1 MIDKTQLK
9 LCNHEVNKSH
19 FILLKGSYMSGMKKL
34 IYVFILMSYSSCAFA
49 QGSQSMV
56 LDKADT
62 AWMIVAT
69 ALVMFMTPGLALFY
83 GGMTRKKNVLS
94 TITQSFVSL
103 GVVSMVWI
111 LWAYSLAFAPDMCG
125 LGLIGNLSFAGLK
138 GVGFTPLAIA
148 PTIPHQLFMLF
159 QMMFAVITP
168 AIITGAFAERFRF
181 KTYLV
186 FLVLWITFVY
196 SPLAHWIWGGG
207 WIAQKLKALDFAGGL
222 VVHVSSGVAALVAVL
237 LVGKRR
243 GYGSIPMPPHN
254 LIITILGAAMLWLGW
269 YGFNGGS
276 ALSSGSLAVSA
287 ILTTHIASSAGAIA
301 WLFIEWMHRA
311 KPTALG
317 FVSGALAGLVA
328 ITPASGYVTPLASVM
343 IGFVGGLICY
353 FFVSI
358 IKPKLGY
365 DDSLDAFGIHG
376 IGGIWGAIATGLF
389 ASLAVN
395 PAGANGLFYGNK
407 ELLIAQV
414 ASIAVATTYA
424 FIVTWI
430 ILKVLDNTM
439 GLRITDDEEL
449 QGLDLSQH
457 GEKI

>member
-1 MIDKTQLK
+1 
-9 LCNHEVNKSH
+9 
-19 FILLKGSYMSGMKKL
+19 MSGFKRA
-34 IYVFILMSYSSCAFA
+34 IYAFILMNYSSYAFA
-49 QGSQSMV
+49 QGLQGVSI
-56 LDKADT
+56 DKADT

-83 GGMTRKKNVLS
+83 GGMARKKNVLS
-94 TITQSFVSL
+94 TIIQSFVSL
-103 GVVSMVWI
+103 GVVSIVWI
-111 LWAYSLAFAPDMCG
+111 LWGYSLAFAPDAFG
-125 LGLIGNLSFAGLK
+125 LGFVGNLDFAGLQ
-138 GVGFTPLAIA
+138 GVGFTSSSFA

-168 AIITGAFAERFRF
+168 AIISGAFAERFRF
-181 KTYLV
+181 RTYLV

-207 WIAQKLKALDFAGGL
+207 WMSQKLGALDFAGGL
-222 VVHVSSGVAALVAVL
+222 VVHISSGIAALVAAL
-237 LVGKRR
+237 LIGKRR

-254 LIITILGAAMLWLGW
+254 LILTILGAAMLWLGW

-276 ALSSGSLAVSA
+276 ALSAGFLAVSA
-287 ILTTHIASSAGAIA
+287 ILATHIASSVGAVT
-301 WLFIEWMHRA
+301 WLFAEWIHRG
-311 KPTALG
+311 KPTVLG

-328 ITPASGYVTPLASVM
+328 ITPASGYVTPLASIA
-343 IGFVGGLICY
+343 IGVVGGLICY
-353 FFVSI
+353 AFVSI

-407 ELLIAQV
+407 ILLIAQIISILV
-414 ASIAVATTYA
+414 AIVYA
-424 FIVTWI
+424 FIVTAV
-430 ILKVLDNTM
+430 ILKFLDMTM
-439 GLRITDDEEL
+439 GLRITEDEEL

>member
-1 MIDKTQLK
+1 MFGLK
-9 LCNHEVNKSH
+9 RLMYA
-19 FILLKGSYMSGMKKL
+19 FILIIG
-34 IYVFILMSYSSCAFA
+34 YSSCAFA
-49 QGSQSMV
+49 QGSQNMS

-83 GGMTRKKNVLS
+83 GGMVRKKNVLS
-94 TITQSFVSL
+94 TIIQSFVSL
-103 GVVSMVWI
+103 GIVSVVWM
-111 LWAYSLAFAPDMCG
+111 LWGYSLSFAPDVSG
-125 LGLIGNLSFAGLK
+125 LGLIGNLDFIGLK
-138 GVGFTPLAIA
+138 GVGFNPANYA

-168 AIITGAFAERFRF
+168 AIISGAFAERFKF
-181 KTYLV
+181 KTYLT

-196 SPLAHWIWGGG
+196 SPLAHWVWGGG
-207 WIAQKLKALDFAGGL
+207 WIAKKLGALDFAGGL
-222 VVHVSSGVAALVAVL
+222 VVHISSGIAALVAAL
-237 LVGKRR
+237 LISKRR
-243 GYGSIPMPPHN
+243 GYGSVPMPPHN
-254 LIITILGAAMLWLGW
+254 LILTILGAAMLWLGW

-287 ILTTHIASSAGAIA
+287 MLVTHLASATGAMA
-301 WLFIEWMHRA
+301 WLFIEWFHRG
-311 KPTALG
+311 KPTVLG
-317 FVSGALAGLVA
+317 FVSGAIAGLVA
-328 ITPASGYVTPLASVM
+328 ITPASGYVTPLASIV
-343 IGFVGGLICY
+343 IGVIGGFICY
-353 FFVSI
+353 IFVSI

-389 ASLAVN
+389 ASIAVN
-395 PAGANGLFYGNK
+395 PAGVNGLFYGNK
-407 ELLIAQV
+407 ELLIAQIL
-414 ASIAVATTYA
+414 SIIAAVVYT
-424 FIVTWI
+424 FIVTAI
-430 ILKVLDNTM
+430 ILKILDITM